1 MEKEKLK
8 VIGITGSFCS
18 GKDTIAD
25 YLVSKGWPNFSL
37 SDEIREVLKKEN
49 IEPIRNNLIKKG
61 NDLRQEFG
69 NQVLAERTFKKIKE
83 NSIITSIR
91 NLGEIEF
98 LKNKTNFYLIFVDAP
113 IEERYKRA
121 KKRQKETDFVT
132 FEEFKKQE
140 LSEKSKEKNKQ
151 QLDLCKNQADF
162 IIVNDSDTDSLYK
175 KTDDIIRGINE

>member
-8 VIGITGSFCS
+8 IIGITGSFCS

-49 IEPIRNNLIKKG
+49 IEPTRDNLIKKG

-83 NSIITSIR
+83 NSIITSVR

-98 LKNKTNFYLIFVDAP
+98 LKNKANFCLIFVDAP
-113 IEERYKRA
+113 IWERYSRA
-121 KKRQKETDFVT
+121 KNRGKETDKVT
-132 FEEFKKQE
+132 FEQFRNQE
-140 LSEKSKEKNKQ
+140 QQEKSKEKNKQ
-151 QLDLCKNQADF
+151 QLDLCKDRADF
-162 IIVNDSDTDSLYK
+162 IIINDGNLEDLYK
-175 KTDDIIRGINE
+175 KVEGIIGKINE